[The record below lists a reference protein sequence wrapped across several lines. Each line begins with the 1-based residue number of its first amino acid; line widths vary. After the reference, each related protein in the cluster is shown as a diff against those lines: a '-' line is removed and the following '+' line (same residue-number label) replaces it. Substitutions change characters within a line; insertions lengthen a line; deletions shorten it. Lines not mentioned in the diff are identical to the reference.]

1 MSPVFPGEKDIDQ
14 LCCVLRVLGT
24 PTEDIW
30 PGMKSLPDY
39 QKIIFPENE
48 PIPFEEIFPDASP
61 EALDLVEKF
70 LVYDSKKRISAAEA
84 LLHPY
89 FFTEPLPAHHS
100 ELPIPVTHRANKK
113 LRQTSELDVS
123 QPIKNS
129 LIDTALIDMFC
140 WISWKL
146 FVQCIFVFHYRKSR
160 YHVYAKLMLKL
171 CSISS

>member
-140 WISWKL
+140 
-146 FVQCIFVFHYRKSR
+146 
-160 YHVYAKLMLKL
+160 
-171 CSISS
+171 

>member
-24 PTEDIW
+24 PTEEIW

-48 PIPFEEIFPDASP
+48 PIPFEEIFPDASA
-61 EALDLVEKF
+61 EALDLVKKF
-70 LVYDSKKRISAAEA
+70 LVYDSKKRISATEA

-113 LRQTSELDVS
+113 LRQTAELDVTA
-123 QPIKNS
+123 PIQAS
-129 LIDTALIDMFC
+129 LVDPATIEMFC
-140 WISWKL
+140 
-146 FVQCIFVFHYRKSR
+146 
-160 YHVYAKLMLKL
+160 
-171 CSISS
+171 